1 MAAGVITGFLAK
13 HRKLIVIFV
22 IAAIM
27 VYAMINSP
35 QKKGKEEEPKGKG
48 TVTTE
53 ERLKADIEALKKT
66 VDEFK
71 KKEEARKSAD
81 QEKAKQLEGVPTTK
95 NKGKDLEKTE
105 SLKELEKALRPQ
117 KPAQARGAQ
126 VGEPFPEAGLPI
138 KKQEAPRLLKIDV
151 SEINTAEKTEE
162 KNSRGQSDLFLPAS
176 SFASFTLTSSA
187 YAPETGEQM
196 PISGV
201 LDKAFVGP
209 NKSAVPLR
217 GCYFLGKA
225 RGNTGAKFADVK
237 AVKISCV
244 WPDGRTFEADVAGY
258 ATDIN
263 GDFGIKGRVER
274 HAGTFFSTTG
284 ISSFLQG
291 LSGGMARAQEQQS
304 LESSG
309 FSVQSATNVAGS
321 AAAYG
326 LLKGASEFSSSAKTF
341 FDRQLQSLIPAVV
354 VSAGTRGY
362 IFITTG
368 VTITGGRS
376 ALKNSKSYYDSYN
389 LSHNE

>member
-1 MAAGVITGFLAK
+1 MAAVITGFLAK

-22 IAAIM
+22 VAAIM
-27 VYAMINSP
+27 VYAVINSP

-71 KKEEARKSAD
+71 KKEEARKSTD
-81 QEKAKQLEGVPTTK
+81 QEKAKQPETAPTTK

-117 KPAQARGAQ
+117 KPAQARGHQ
-126 VGEPFPEAGLPI
+126 VVEPFPEAGLPM
-138 KKQEAPRLLKIDV
+138 KKQEPPRLLKIDV
-151 SEINTAEKTEE
+151 SEVNIAEKTEE
-162 KNSRGQSDLFLPAS
+162 KISRGQSDLFLPAS

-244 WPDGRTFEADVAGY
+244 WPDGRTFETDVAGY
-258 ATDIN
+258 ATDTN

-326 LLKGASEFSSSAKTF
+326 LLKGASEFSNSAKTF

-354 VSAGTRGY
+354 VPAGTRGY
-362 IFITTG
+362 IFITAG
-368 VTITGGRS
+368 VTITGGIS

-389 LSHNE
+389 LSHNR